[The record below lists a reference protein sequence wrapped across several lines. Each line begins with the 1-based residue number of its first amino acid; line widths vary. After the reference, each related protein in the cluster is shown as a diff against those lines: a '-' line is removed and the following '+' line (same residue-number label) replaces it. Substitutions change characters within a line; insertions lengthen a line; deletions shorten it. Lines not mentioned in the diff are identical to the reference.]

1 MEQGRTAVCPLTT
14 VTFTIGT
21 SNVGSIPI
29 TNIRPHTTL
38 MNKTNCCNK
47 NGHYDANEKYGNN

>member
-29 TNIRPHTTL
+29 TNIRPQTTL
-38 MNKTNCCNK
+38 INKTNHSSK
-47 NGHYDANEKYGNN
+47 NGQARIIP